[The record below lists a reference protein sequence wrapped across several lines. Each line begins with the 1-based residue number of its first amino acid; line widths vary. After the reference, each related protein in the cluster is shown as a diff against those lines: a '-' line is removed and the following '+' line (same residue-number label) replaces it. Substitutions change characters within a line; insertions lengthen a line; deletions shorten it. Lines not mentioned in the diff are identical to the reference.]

1 MSDYRVSGMPK
12 EVFKMFELVPF
23 VHGNHLRTN
32 DPFREMEDLENR
44 FFGGTAGDWGG
55 IRTDIQDKGDHYLM
69 EADLPGFKKDD
80 IHIDMNDGMM
90 TITAERHS
98 EHEEKDKKGNYVRCE
113 RSYGS
118 YQRSFDLSGIDES
131 GLQAAYADGV
141 LKLTL
146 PKSKEQKPETHQVK
160 IA

>member
-1 MSDYRVSGMPK
+1 
-12 EVFKMFELVPF
+12 MFELTPF
-23 VHGNHLRTN
+23 VHGNKLHTY
-32 DPFREMEDLENR
+32 DPFREMEEMQRR
-44 FFGGTAGDWGG
+44 FFGNSANELSG
-55 IRTDIQDKGDHYLM
+55 IRTDIQDKGDHYLL
-69 EADLPGFKKDD
+69 EADLPGFKKGD
-80 IHIDMNDGMM
+80 IHVDVDNGTM

-118 YQRSFDLSGIDES
+118 YQRSFDLNGIDE
-131 GLQAAYADGV
+131 GNLQAAYADGV

-146 PKSKEQKPETHQVK
+146 PKKAPETPTSRRIE

>member
-1 MSDYRVSGMPK
+1 
-12 EVFKMFELVPF
+12 MFELTPF
-23 VHGNHLRTN
+23 VHGNQLHTY
-32 DPFREMEDLENR
+32 DPFRAMEDMQRR
-44 FFGGTAGDWGG
+44 FFGSGMNELGD
-55 IRTDIQDKGDHYLM
+55 IRTDIQDKGDHYLL

-80 IHIDMNDGMM
+80 IHIDVENGMM

-98 EHEEKDKKGNYVRCE
+98 EHEEKDKQGSSVRCE

-118 YQRSFDLSGIDES
+118 YQRSFDLSGIDEDN
-131 GLQAAYADGV
+131 LQAAYADGV

-146 PKSKEQKPETHQVK
+146 PKAKEQKPETHSVK

>member
-1 MSDYRVSGMPK
+1 
-12 EVFKMFELVPF
+12 MFELTPF
-23 VHGNHLRTN
+23 VHGNQLHTY
-32 DPFREMEDLENR
+32 DPFREMEDMQRR
-44 FFGGTAGDWGG
+44 FFGSGTNELGG
-55 IRTDIQDKGDHYLM
+55 IRTDIQDKGDHYLL

-80 IHIDMNDGMM
+80 IHIDVENGMM

-98 EHEEKDKKGNYVRCE
+98 EHEEKDKQGSYVRCE

-118 YQRSFDLSGIDES
+118 YQRSFDLSGIDEDN
-131 GLQAAYADGV
+131 LQAAYADGV

-146 PKSKEQKPETHQVK
+146 PKTKEQKPETHSVK

>member
-1 MSDYRVSGMPK
+1 
-12 EVFKMFELVPF
+12 MFELVPF
-23 VHGNHLRTN
+23 VHGNQLHTY
-32 DPFREMEDLENR
+32 DPFRAMEDLESR
-44 FFGGTAGDWGG
+44 FFDWAANDFAG

-69 EADLPGFKKDD
+69 EADLPGFKKED
-80 IHIDMNDGMM
+80 IHIDVNDGMM

-98 EHEEKDKKGNYVRCE
+98 EHEEQDKKGNYVRCE

-118 YQRSFDLSGIDES
+118 YQRSFDLSEIDGN

-146 PKSKEQKPETHQVK
+146 PKKTETQPTNHSVK

>member
-1 MSDYRVSGMPK
+1 
-12 EVFKMFELVPF
+12 MFELTPF
-23 VHGNHLRTN
+23 VHGNQLHTY
-32 DPFREMEDLENR
+32 DPFRTMEDLENR
-44 FFGGTAGDWGG
+44 FFGGTACELSG
-55 IRTDIQDKGDHYLM
+55 IRTDKGDHYLM

-80 IHIDMNDGMM
+80 IHVDVSDGMM

-98 EHEEKDKKGNYVRCE
+98 EHEEQDKKGSYVRCE

-131 GLQAAYADGV
+131 GVQAAYADGV

-146 PKSKEQKPETHQVK
+146 PKAKEQKPETHQVK

>member
-1 MSDYRVSGMPK
+1 
-12 EVFKMFELVPF
+12 MFELTPF
-23 VHGNHLRTN
+23 VHGNQLHTY
-32 DPFREMEDLENR
+32 DPFRDMAEMENR
-44 FFGGTAGDWGG
+44 LFGGGACELSG

-69 EADLPGFKKDD
+69 EADLPGFRKED
-80 IHIDMNDGMM
+80 IHIDVSDGTM

-98 EHEEKDKKGNYVRCE
+98 EHEEKDKKGSYVRCE

-118 YQRSFDLSGIDES
+118 YRRSFDLDGIDEN

-146 PKSKEQKPETHQVK
+146 PKAKEQKPETRQVK

>member
-1 MSDYRVSGMPK
+1 
-12 EVFKMFELVPF
+12 MFELTPF
-23 VHGNHLRTN
+23 VHGNQLRTY
-32 DPFREMEDLENR
+32 DPFRAMDEMQRR
-44 FFGGTAGDWGG
+44 FFGENAMDLSG

-80 IHIDMNDGMM
+80 IHIDVENGMM

-98 EHEEKDKKGNYVRCE
+98 EHEEKDKQGNYVRCE

-118 YQRSFDLSGIDES
+118 YQRSFDLSGIDEDN
-131 GLQAAYADGV
+131 LQAAYADGV

-146 PKSKEQKPETHQVK
+146 PKAKEQKPETHSVK

>member
-1 MSDYRVSGMPK
+1 
-12 EVFKMFELVPF
+12 MFELTPF
-23 VHGNHLRTN
+23 VHGNELHTY
-32 DPFREMEDLENR
+32 DPFRVMADWENR
-44 FFGGTAGDWGG
+44 FFGSNEMSG
-55 IRTDIQDKGDHYLM
+55 IRTDIQDKGDHYLL

-80 IHIDMNDGMM
+80 IHIDVENGMM

-98 EHEEKDKKGNYVRCE
+98 EHEEKDKKDNYVRCE

-118 YQRSFDLSGIDES
+118 YQRSFDLSGIDEG

-141 LKLTL
+141 LTLTL
-146 PKSKEQKPETHQVK
+146 PKAKEQKPESHSVK

>member
-1 MSDYRVSGMPK
+1 
-12 EVFKMFELVPF
+12 MFELRPYSHRNSQMSGF
-23 VHGNHLRTN
+23 N
-32 DPFREMEDLENR
+32 PFREMEELENA
-44 FFGGTAGDWGG
+44 FFGNRNYFNNALTEF
-55 IRTDIQDKGDHYLM
+55 RTDIQDKGDHYLL

-80 IHIDMNDGMM
+80 IHIDVNDGMM

-98 EHEEKDKKGNYVRCE
+98 EHEEQDKKNNYVRCE

-118 YQRSFDLSGIDES
+118 YQRSFDLSGIDEN

-146 PKSKEQKPETHQVK
+146 PKAKEQKPESHQVK

>member
-1 MSDYRVSGMPK
+1 
-12 EVFKMFELVPF
+12 MFELRPF
-23 VHGNHLRTN
+23 EHRATRAMRPY
-32 DPFREMEDLENR
+32 DPFREMEELER
-44 FFGGTAGDWGG
+44 AFFGNRPFGERDFGG
-55 IRTDIQDKGDHYLM
+55 LTEFKTDIQDKGDHYLM

-80 IHIDMNDGMM
+80 IHIDLSGGMI

-98 EHEEKDKKGNYVRCE
+98 EHEEKDKKGSYVRCE

-131 GLQAAYADGV
+131 GVQAAYADGV

-146 PKSKEQKPETHQVK
+146 PKAKEQKPESHQVK

>member
-1 MSDYRVSGMPK
+1 
-12 EVFKMFELVPF
+12 MFELTPF
-23 VHGNHLRTN
+23 VHGNQLHTY
-32 DPFREMEDLENR
+32 DPFRTMEDLENR
-44 FFGGTAGDWGG
+44 FFGGTACELSG

-80 IHIDMNDGMM
+80 IHVDVSDGMM

-98 EHEEKDKKGNYVRCE
+98 EHEEQDKKGSYVRCE

-131 GLQAAYADGV
+131 GVQAAYADGV

-146 PKSKEQKPETHQVK
+146 PKAKEQKPETHQVK

>member
-1 MSDYRVSGMPK
+1 
-12 EVFKMFELVPF
+12 MFELVPF
-23 VHGNHLRTN
+23 VHGNHLRTY

-80 IHIDMNDGMM
+80 IHIDVNDGMM

>member
-1 MSDYRVSGMPK
+1 
-12 EVFKMFELVPF
+12 MFELTPF
-23 VHGNHLRTN
+23 VHGNHLRTY
-32 DPFREMEDLENR
+32 DPFREMDEMGNR
-44 FFGGTAGDWGG
+44 FFGGTANGMAG

-80 IHIDMNDGMM
+80 IHIDVSDGMM

-98 EHEEKDKKGNYVRCE
+98 EHEEQDKENNYVRCE

-118 YQRSFDLSGIDES
+118 YQRSFDLSGIDEN
-131 GLQAAYADGV
+131 GLQASYADGV

-146 PKSKEQKPETHQVK
+146 PKVKEQKPESHQVQ

>member
-1 MSDYRVSGMPK
+1 
-12 EVFKMFELVPF
+12 MFELTPF
-23 VHGNHLRTN
+23 VHGNKLHTY
-32 DPFREMEDLENR
+32 DPFREMEEMQRR
-44 FFGGTAGDWGG
+44 FFGDSAKELSA
-55 IRTDIQDKGDHYLM
+55 IRTDIQDKGDHYLL

-80 IHIDMNDGMM
+80 IHIDVNDGMM

-118 YQRSFDLSGIDES
+118 YQRSFNLSGIDES

-146 PKSKEQKPETHQVK
+146 PKSKEQKPESHQVK

>member
-1 MSDYRVSGMPK
+1 
-12 EVFKMFELVPF
+12 MFELTPF
-23 VHGNHLRTN
+23 VHGNQLHTY
-32 DPFREMEDLENR
+32 DPFRAMEEMQRSL
-44 FFGGTAGDWGG
+44 FGNGANGLGN
-55 IRTDIQDKGDHYLM
+55 IRTDIQDKGDHYLL

-80 IHIDMNDGMM
+80 IHIDVENGAM

-98 EHEEKDKKGNYVRCE
+98 EHEEKDKQGNYVRCE

-118 YQRSFDLSGIDES
+118 YQRSFDLSGIDEDN
-131 GLQAAYADGV
+131 LQAAYADGV

-146 PKSKEQKPETHQVK
+146 PKVKEHKPETRSVN

>member
-1 MSDYRVSGMPK
+1 
-12 EVFKMFELVPF
+12 MFELTPF
-23 VHGNHLRTN
+23 VHGNELHTY
-32 DPFREMEDLENR
+32 DPFRAMADWENR
-44 FFGGTAGDWGG
+44 FFGSNELSG
-55 IRTDIQDKGDHYLM
+55 IRTDIQDKGDHYLL

-80 IHIDMNDGMM
+80 IHIDVENGMM

-98 EHEEKDKKGNYVRCE
+98 EHEEKDKKDNYVRCE

-131 GLQAAYADGV
+131 SLQAAYADGV

-146 PKSKEQKPETHQVK
+146 PKAKEQKPESHSVK

>member
-1 MSDYRVSGMPK
+1 
-12 EVFKMFELVPF
+12 MFELTPF
-23 VHGNHLRTN
+23 VHGNHLRTY
-32 DPFREMEDLENR
+32 DPFREMADLENR
-44 FFGGTAGDWGG
+44 FFGGTASDLTG

-80 IHIDMNDGMM
+80 IHIDVNGGMM

-98 EHEEKDKKGNYVRCE
+98 EHEEKDKQGSYVRCE

-118 YQRSFDLSGIDES
+118 YRRAFDLSGIDEN

-146 PKSKEQKPETHQVK
+146 PKAKEQKLESHQVK

>member
-1 MSDYRVSGMPK
+1 
-12 EVFKMFELVPF
+12 MFELVPF
-23 VHGNHLRTN
+23 VHGNQLRTY
-32 DPFREMEDLENR
+32 DPFREMEALENR
-44 FFGGTAGDWGG
+44 FFGETAGDWAG

-69 EADLPGFKKDD
+69 EADLPGFRKDD

-98 EHEEKDKKGNYVRCE
+98 EHEEKDKKGSYVRCE

-118 YQRSFDLSGIDES
+118 YQRSFDMSGIDES
-131 GLQAAYADGV
+131 GVQAAYADGV

-146 PKSKEQKPETHQVK
+146 PKAKDQKPETHQVK

>member
-1 MSDYRVSGMPK
+1 
-12 EVFKMFELVPF
+12 MFELTPF
-23 VHGNHLRTN
+23 VHGNQLHTY
-32 DPFREMEDLENR
+32 DPFREMEDMQRR
-44 FFGGTAGDWGG
+44 FFGSGMNELGG
-55 IRTDIQDKGDHYLM
+55 IRTDIQDKGDHYLL

-80 IHIDMNDGMM
+80 IHIDVENGMM

-98 EHEEKDKKGNYVRCE
+98 EHEEKDKQGNYVRCE

-118 YQRSFDLSGIDES
+118 YQRSFDLSGIDEDN
-131 GLQAAYADGV
+131 LQATYADGV

-146 PKSKEQKPETHQVK
+146 PKAKEQKPETHSVK